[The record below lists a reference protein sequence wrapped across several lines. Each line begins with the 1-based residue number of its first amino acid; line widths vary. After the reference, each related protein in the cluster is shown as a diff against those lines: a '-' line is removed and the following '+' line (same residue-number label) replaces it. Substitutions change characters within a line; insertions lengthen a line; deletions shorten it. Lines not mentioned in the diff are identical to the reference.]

1 MYSHGH
7 GTAWNSMEPHVSC
20 DVMILSIAFAVW
32 TSVKKTYGLE
42 GNIQQIYELF
52 EDLFITKQGS

>member
-1 MYSHGH
+1 
-7 GTAWNSMEPHVSC
+7 MEPHVSC